1 MMPFPAKTDCQI
13 LGMLLGVSAD
23 VVGKGLSTP
32 PYTAD
37 VLGRA
42 RISCSPIYQTSGNN
56 LASTYLYA
64 LCNYHGTRIT
74 FKQGL

>member
-1 MMPFPAKTDCQI
+1 MKFHEKNYCKI
-13 LGMLLGVSAD
+13 LVILLGVSED